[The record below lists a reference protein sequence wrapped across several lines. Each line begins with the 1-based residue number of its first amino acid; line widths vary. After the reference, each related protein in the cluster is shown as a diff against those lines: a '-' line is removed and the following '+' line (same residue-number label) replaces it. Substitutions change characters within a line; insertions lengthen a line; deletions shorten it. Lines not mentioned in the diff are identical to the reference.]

1 MAYKKRLPYQLVSL
15 VSIELSKTVHCT
27 DQSHSCMIYLTVD
40 EYGTTLARTARL
52 FFRFVPILLLN
63 FFEG

>member
-15 VSIELSKTVHCT
+15 VSIERSKTVQCT

-52 FFRFVPILLLN
+52 FFSLCPYFITE
-63 FFEG
+63 FF